1 MTETSTVPVSPTLI
15 ETTEQAVASL
25 EVAETPEQIVEAV
38 AVIAENI
45 ESLSA
50 EELTAIAET
59 VSNAP
64 PEVKREFEE
73 QVNIFGG
80 GLDSYVPLGSEVT
93 VGQRRA
99 LIAVGAVLVTAPI
112 VSARRK

>member
-1 MTETSTVPVSPTLI
+1 MTATSTVPVSPTLI

-25 EVAETPEQIVEAV
+25 AVAETPEQIADAV
-38 AVIAENI
+38 AVIADNI

-80 GLDSYVPLGSEVT
+80 ELDTYVPLGSEVT
-93 VGQRRA
+93 VAQRRA
-99 LIAVGAVLVTAPI
+99 LIAVGAVLVAAPAI
-112 VSARRK
+112 GSRKK

>member
-1 MTETSTVPVSPTLI
+1 MTATSTVPVSPTLI

-25 EVAETPEQIVEAV
+25 AVAETPEQIADAV
-38 AVIAENI
+38 AVIADNI

-80 GLDSYVPLGSEVT
+80 GLDTYVPLGSEVT

-99 LIAVGAVLVTAPI
+99 LIAVGAVLVAAPAI
-112 VSARRK
+112 GSRKK